1 MRNLYAAGLL
11 LALLLFGS
19 SGWSQ
24 QPVSLE
30 VPVKGPFEFIAYGD
44 VRFTR
49 PGDSAPSNPEYRRAL
64 VNQIASIKPSFVLF
78 SGDLV
83 LRGDNPAD
91 WAVYE
96 NETNPWA
103 DVKLRFFPTI
113 GNHELALNEVAGLRN
128 YFQHFPEL
136 KDGHY
141 YSVRA
146 GNTLTLVLDSSQDEA
161 GGAQGQWLASQ
172 LDHLPGSV
180 DFVFLLLHHPP
191 YTRSK
196 EGFLG
201 VGGHTARAREQALAK
216 MLEERQ
222 PRTRPRFI
230 VFSGHVH
237 NYERYEH
244 QGVTYIVTG
253 GGGATPYPIVR
264 DPQDAYRGP
273 GPTYHYCL
281 VQVNGAKLQ
290 LDMMKLEMQNGRPS
304 FTRADSV
311 VISAPAP
318 AAKAASAK

>member
-1 MRNLYAAGLL
+1 MGSLSAAGLL
-11 LALLLFGS
+11 LVLLLFGVA
-19 SGWSQ
+19 GWGQ

-44 VRFTR
+44 VRFTN
-49 PGDSAPSNPEYRRAL
+49 PANSAPSNPEYRRAL
-64 VNQIASIKPSFVLF
+64 VTQIASIKPSFVLF

-96 NETNPWA
+96 NETKPWA
-103 DVKLRFFPTI
+103 DAKLKFFPTI
-113 GNHELALNEVAGLRN
+113 GNHELAKDEASGLRN
-128 YFQHFPEL
+128 YLQHFPEL
-136 KDGHY
+136 KDSRY

-161 GGAQGQWLASQ
+161 SGTQGQWLASQ
-172 LDHLPGSV
+172 LDHLPGNI
-180 DFVFLLLHHPP
+180 DFVFFLLHHPP
-191 YTRSK
+191 YTRSR

-201 VGGHTARAREQALAK
+201 GGHTARAREQALAK

-222 PRTRPRFI
+222 PNTRPRFV

-237 NYERYEH
+237 NYERYQH

-253 GGGATPYPIVR
+253 GGGATPYPIAR
-264 DPQDAYRGP
+264 EPQDPYREP